1 MKRTPQA
8 KVNDMATI
16 NFNPDTVVDDGKF
29 DPLPPGEYQ
38 VEIVDSDIR
47 ATKTG
52 TGNYV
57 YLDMRVVTGAH
68 EGRHLF
74 DRLNYENVNQQTAEI
89 ARRTLKRICR
99 LCDIRGDLAD
109 TRALHFKRFHISA
122 GVKVDGYG
130 PKNVVRYLEPR
141 ENGSQAQP
149 PRQESPRQDA
159 PTTDKP
165 WQRKPRF

>member
-1 MKRTPQA
+1 
-8 KVNDMATI
+8 MAAI
-16 NFNPDTVVDDGKF
+16 NFKPDAVADDGKF

-47 ATKTG
+47 PTKAG

-74 DRLNYENVNQQTAEI
+74 DRLNHENVNVKTAEI
-89 ARRTLKRICR
+89 AQRTLKRICR
-99 LCDIRGDLAD
+99 LCAIRGDLAD
-109 TRALHFKRFHISA
+109 TRNLHFKRFYISA
-122 GVKVDGYG
+122 SVKVDGYG
-130 PKNVVRYLEPR
+130 PKNVVRYLEPQ
-141 ENGSQAQP
+141 ENGGRPDHQPRQEP
-149 PRQESPRQDA
+149 PRQEP
-159 PTTDKP
+159 PTADKP